1 MNVNDCWGGWQ
12 EWTARKIGK
21 VDDDKGMIDME
32 VVDDRTARIGFCDM
46 GPPYKSGP
54 RKGRPRLLTK
64 TRRDVYIRSDD
75 VDASTSEHEKETGKC
90 SRCLGIGETVKSC
103 CSVKG
108 TAMRECAKCGGS
120 GKASV
125 KP

>member
-54 RKGRPRLLTK
+54 RKGLPRFLTK
-64 TRRDVYIRSDD
+64 TRRDVYIRSDEVD
-75 VDASTSEHEKETGKC
+75 VSKSDHEKETGECSGCLGRGDVAHSWSAANGSKRRTC
-90 SRCLGIGETVKSC
+90 SR
-103 CSVKG
+103 
-108 TAMRECAKCGGS
+108 CGGS
-120 GKASV
+120 GAS
-125 KP
+125 